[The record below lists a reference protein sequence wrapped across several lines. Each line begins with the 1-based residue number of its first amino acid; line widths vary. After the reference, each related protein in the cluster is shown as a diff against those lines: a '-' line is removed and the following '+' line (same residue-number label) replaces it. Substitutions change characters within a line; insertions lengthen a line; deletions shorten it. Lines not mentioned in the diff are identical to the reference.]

1 MNSLSTY
8 LYFSILC
15 TVSFTLLDSFLRPSE
30 ECELSCFQT
39 PETPPAVSKIPH
51 NSPYFPPLFAIS
63 LALLLLPSLS
73 PAQSTQKSTAV
84 DPSVS
89 AQNAL
94 KLVQQGRCQQALPTL
109 KRALPR
115 LTNKD
120 LKYHAAMG
128 ITRCAMS
135 LQDDQTSADALL
147 LLMRDFP
154 NDPEVLYIATHYFS
168 EMGMRAAQE
177 LTTKDPT
184 SFQALKLQAE
194 ALESQGKNDEAS
206 QVYNSILRDHPQTP
220 GIHYR
225 LGQILL
231 AEAGT
236 TGSTDQAKLE
246 FQKELE
252 VDPLNAA
259 SEFILGELARRQGD
273 WPNAIAHFTRASTLD
288 VGFAEAYL
296 ALGMS
301 LNASGKFADAVKPLE
316 SYVSMQ
322 PGDPAG
328 HYQLAMTYTRTGNK
342 EGAAQQLALQ
352 AKATSSS
359 QGATDT
365 TEGHQ
370 VPH

>member
-1 MNSLSTY
+1 MNLSLEIRTVADDFPFGKRR
-8 LYFSILC
+8 LRELLC
-15 TVSFTLLDSFLRPSE
+15 LA
-30 ECELSCFQT
+30 LS
-39 PETPPAVSKIPH
+39 
-51 NSPYFPPLFAIS
+51 
-63 LALLLLPSLS
+63 ALLLAHFCNAQAPLKSAAAH
-73 PAQSTQKSTAV
+73 PA
-84 DPSVS
+84 PSVQQ
-89 AQNAL
+89 AI
-94 KLVQQGRCQQALPTL
+94 KLVEDGRCQEALPTL
-109 KRALPR
+109 KRALPH
-115 LTNKD
+115 LADKD

-128 ITRCAMS
+128 VTRCAMS

-147 LLMRDFP
+147 LLMNDYP
-154 NDPEVLYIATHYFS
+154 DDPEVLYIATHYFS

-177 LTTKDPT
+177 LTAKNP
-184 SFQALKLQAE
+184 SSSQARKLQAE
-194 ALESQGKNDEAS
+194 ALESQGKNEEAAA
-206 QVYNSILRDHPQTP
+206 VYNKILEDNPKTP

-259 SEFILGELARRQGD
+259 SEFILGELARRQGQWD
-273 WPNAIAHFTRASTLD
+273 EAIAHFTRASTLD

-316 SYVSMQ
+316 SYVQMQ
-322 PGDPAG
+322 PADPAG
-328 HYQLAMTYTRTGNK
+328 HYQLAMSYARTGNK
-342 EGAAQQLALQ
+342 EGAATQLALQ
-352 AKATSSS
+352 AKATSSP
-359 QGATDT
+359 QNATDT

>member
-1 MNSLSTY
+1 MTHTT
-8 LYFSILC
+8 LC
-15 TVSFTLLDSFLRPSE
+15 FHP
-30 ECELSCFQT
+30 
-39 PETPPAVSKIPH
+39 I
-51 NSPYFPPLFAIS
+51 FATS
-63 LALLLLPSLS
+63 LALLLLLPPLS
-73 PAQSTQKSTAV
+73 PAQAVRKSTTG
-84 DPSVS
+84 DPSIP

-94 KLVQQGRCQQALPTL
+94 KLVQQGKCQEALPTL

-115 LTNKD
+115 LTDKD
-120 LKYHAAMG
+120 LKYHTAMG

-135 LQDDQTSADALL
+135 VQDDQTSADALL

-154 NDPEVLYIATHYFS
+154 GDPEVLYIATHYFS

-177 LTTKDPT
+177 LTSKDP
-184 SFQALKLQAE
+184 SSSQARKLQAE
-194 ALESQGKNDEAS
+194 ALESQGKNNEAS
-206 QVYNSILRDHPQTP
+206 DVYNSILRDHPQTP

-273 WPNAIAHFTRASTLD
+273 WANAIAHFTRASTLD

-301 LNASGKFADAVKPLE
+301 LNASGKVTDAVKPLE
-316 SYVSMQ
+316 SYVKMQ

-328 HYQLAMTYTRTGNK
+328 HYQLAIAYTRTGNK

-352 AKATSSS
+352 AKATSSA
-359 QGATDT
+359 QGTTDT